1 MAKPGGRAFAE
12 LLSLVTDDDDRLA
25 GETSRPVLDIEMG
38 VSPRARDQVRV
49 GREILIDADVDENRR
64 TGGADQARQFFG
76 GDRVVG

>member
-12 LLSLVTDDDDRLA
+12 LLSLVTDDNDRLT
-25 GETSRPVLDIEMG
+25 GEASRPVLNIEMG

-64 TGGADQARQFFG
+64 TGGANQARQFFG

>member
-12 LLSLVTDDDDRLA
+12 LLSLVTDDDDGLA
-25 GETSRPVLDIEMG
+25 GEASRPVLNIEMG

-64 TGGADQARQFFG
+64 TGGANQARQFFG